1 MIFKANTIIINCF
14 LVLLVTLIPA
24 HFYAQEKGVFS
35 GGLTANGNI
44 FIRDSII
51 GAANIPQYDNELFGS
66 EVWLNL
72 NYRQSGY
79 DLRIRFD
86 AFNNSNLLNPNDSY
100 TAEGIGNWYIGK
112 QLDKLGIG
120 VGYIYDQIGSGIIFR
135 SFEQRPQ
142 LIDNALVGARLT
154 YRLSEN
160 WEVKTLAGRQK
171 FLFDRNKAEI
181 KGVSLEGFIDFG
193 KVGYVFTMAPGIG
206 YVNRTLDE
214 ESVGALVDIIKFYI
228 PEEQINPVYNTH
240 LLSFYNTLSY
250 KKFSLYTEFAYKTPD
265 VFSDPAATHTALSGV
280 QIKESLVKESGS
292 VGYASLSYATKGLG
306 ITVEGKRT
314 ENFDFRTDQTL
325 RQNFGLINF
334 VPPMNRLNTYRLT
347 SRYSPATQLLSE
359 QAFQVDVTYSPS
371 KKININVNA
380 SIINDLDSTE
390 LYQELYTE
398 ILWKKSRK
406 LRISGGL
413 QLQKYNQELYEVKAG
428 AGTVNTITPFVDIL
442 YKFTRKKSLRFEGQY
457 MLTEEDFGNWVFG
470 LAEFGMAPHW
480 IFEISGMYNIKPSKK
495 SPQDE
500 NGESLKILYPTLGV
514 TYIRSSNRFNVK
526 YVKQVEGVVCS
537 GGICRLEPAFSGVR
551 MSVSSTF

>member
-1 MIFKANTIIINCF
+1 MTFKGSTTIINCI
-14 LVLLVTLIPA
+14 LVVLVTLLPA

-35 GGLTANGNI
+35 GGLVANGN
-44 FIRDSII
+44 FFVRDSVI

-79 DLRIRFD
+79 DLRVRFD
-86 AFNNSNLLNPNDSY
+86 AFSNSNLLNPNDSY

-112 QLDKLGIG
+112 QLDKLGIS
-120 VGYIYDQIGSGIIFR
+120 VGYIYDQFGSGIIYR

-160 WEVKTLAGRQK
+160 WEAKALVGRQK
-171 FLFDRNKAEI
+171 FLFGRNNAEI
-181 KGVSLEGFIDFG
+181 KGVSLEGFIDLG
-193 KVGYVFTMAPGIG
+193 KEKRLFSVAPGVA

-214 ESVGALVDIIKFYI
+214 ESVDALVDIIKFYV
-228 PEEQINPVYNTH
+228 PDEQVKPVFNTH
-240 LLSFYNTLSY
+240 LVSFFNTLSFQ
-250 KKFSLYTEFAYKTPD
+250 KFSLYTELAYKTPD
-265 VFSDPAATHTALSGV
+265 VFTDPNATRSSLSGA
-280 QIKESLVKESGS
+280 QIPERFVKESGT

-306 ITVEGKRT
+306 VTLEGKRT

-334 VPPMNRLNTYRLT
+334 IPPMNRLNTYRLT
-347 SRYSPATQLLSE
+347 SRYSPATQMISE
-359 QAFQVDVTYSPS
+359 QALQFDVTYSPI
-371 KKININVNA
+371 KKLNIIVNGA
-380 SIINDLDSTE
+380 WINDLDSTA
-390 LYQELYTE
+390 LYRELYTE
-398 ILWKKSRK
+398 LLWKKSRN
-406 LRISGGL
+406 LRISGGV
-413 QLQKYNQELYEVKAG
+413 QIQRYNQELYEVKAG
-428 AGTVNTITPFVDIL
+428 AGTVNTITPFADVL
-442 YKFTRKKSLRFEGQY
+442 YKFSRKNSLRVEAQY
-457 MLTEEDFGNWVFG
+457 MATEEDFGNWIYG

-480 IFEISGMYNIKPSKK
+480 IFEISGMYNITPSKK
-495 SPQDE
+495 SPVDE
-500 NGESLKILYPTLGV
+500 NGESLKILYPTLGI
-514 TYIRSSNRFNVK
+514 TYIRKSNRFNLR